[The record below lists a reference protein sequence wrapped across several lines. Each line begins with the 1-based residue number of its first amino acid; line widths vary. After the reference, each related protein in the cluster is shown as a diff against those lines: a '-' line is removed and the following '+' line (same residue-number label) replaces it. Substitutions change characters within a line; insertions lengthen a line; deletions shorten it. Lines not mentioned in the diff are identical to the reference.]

1 MNEKQIFT
9 NILEEEIID
18 SKDISEEE
26 KRKFLKKLFS
36 LKDRKTNIMITGA
49 TGCGKSSTI
58 NALFKIEKAKV
69 GVGVDPETMD
79 ITKYELD
86 NLILWDSPGL
96 GDGEKEDKEH
106 YKKIIKK
113 LNELDKDKRPLI
125 DLVLVILD
133 GSSKDL
139 GTSYE
144 LIKVIEPTLGN
155 DEKEKRILI
164 AINQAD
170 MAMKGRYW
178 NNEKNCPEEE
188 LKRFLDEK
196 VTSIKNRIK
205 DSTGLD
211 VDPIYY
217 SAGYTEADGKQ
228 NPYNLS
234 KLLYHI
240 MESIPASKRLS
251 LVNNINK
258 DEENWGDNDKS
269 YRKGI
274 LELIWDSICGGVEST
289 GGAIAGAVEFTGGA
303 IAGVVGSAMDFF
315 RGFF

>member
-1 MNEKQIFT
+1 MNEKNNYIDA
-9 NILEEEIID
+9 LEELMN

-26 KRKFLKKLFS
+26 KINLNRIKNK
-36 LKDRKTNIMITGA
+36 KTNIMITGA

-58 NALFKIEKAKV
+58 NALFNIEKAKV
-69 GVGVDPETMD
+69 GTGVDPETMD

-86 NLILWDSPGL
+86 NLTLWDSPGL
-96 GDGEKEDKEH
+96 GDGKEADEKHVKNIIEKLKEPGEDKGT
-106 YKKIIKK
+106 
-113 LNELDKDKRPLI
+113 LI
-125 DLVLVILD
+125 DLVLVIVD
-133 GSSKDL
+133 GSSRDL

-144 LIKVIEPTLGN
+144 LINKVIIPNLG
-155 DEKEKRILI
+155 ERTKERILI

-211 VDPIYY
+211 VEPIYY
-217 SAGYTEADGKQ
+217 SAGYTEADVKQ

-234 KLLYHI
+234 KLLYYI
-240 MESIPASKRLS
+240 MKSIPKDNMLS
-251 LVNNINK
+251 IIANTNK
-258 DEENWGDNDKS
+258 DENRWKYNEWEYYEENNEFFKFFNEFFEEFFQDTMFGKF
-269 YRKGI
+269 
-274 LELIWDSICGGVEST
+274 V
-289 GGAIAGAVEFTGGA
+289 GAVGR
-303 IAGVVGSAMDFF
+303 VMDFF
-315 RGFF
+315 RGLF

>member
-113 LNELDKDKRPLI
+113 LNEYRLNHLEFDVGNRGEWRKFNPNNPYVAEEENKA
-125 DLVLVILD
+125 
-133 GSSKDL
+133 KDL
-139 GTSYE
+139 KVDSLDDLFADDANQDNNKNKE
-144 LIKVIEPTLGN
+144 EIKTETKTAN
-155 DEKEKRILI
+155 TQNI
-164 AINQAD
+164 ADAPMLPD
-170 MAMKGRYW
+170 
-178 NNEKNCPEEE
+178 
-188 LKRFLDEK
+188 
-196 VTSIKNRIK
+196 
-205 DSTGLD
+205 
-211 VDPIYY
+211 
-217 SAGYTEADGKQ
+217 
-228 NPYNLS
+228 
-234 KLLYHI
+234 
-240 MESIPASKRLS
+240 
-251 LVNNINK
+251 
-258 DEENWGDNDKS
+258 DEEFAYDIQKE
-269 YRKGI
+269 
-274 LELIWDSICGGVEST
+274 LEAKFDELFGTENVANKT
-289 GGAIAGAVEFTGGA
+289 N
-303 IAGVVGSAMDFF
+303 
-315 RGFF
+315 

>member
-211 VDPIYY
+211 VEPIYY
-217 SAGYTEADGKQ
+217 SAGYTEADVKQ

-234 KLLYHI
+234 KLLYYI
-240 MESIPASKRLS
+240 MKSIPKDNMLS
-251 LVNNINK
+251 IIANTNK
-258 DEENWGDNDKS
+258 DENRWKYNEWEYYEENNEFFKFFNEFFEEFFQDTMFGKF
-269 YRKGI
+269 
-274 LELIWDSICGGVEST
+274 V
-289 GGAIAGAVEFTGGA
+289 GAVGR
-303 IAGVVGSAMDFF
+303 VMDFF
-315 RGFF
+315 RGLF